1 MCSFVCA
8 LAYLPVLI
16 YSSVSELSILK
27 INPIELITTK
37 AVFIKETSFIMLILR
52 LFTTKALFIKEI
64 SITML
69 LRGLAAYDQHG
80 W

>member
-8 LAYLPVLI
+8 LAYFPVLI

-27 INPIELITTK
+27 INPIELIL
-37 AVFIKETSFIMLILR
+37 S
-52 LFTTKALFIKEI
+52 TKALFIKET
-64 SITML
+64 SIMML